1 MTLRRYA
8 GPLGVLLLLFIVSTL
23 PAQSQETKA
32 AAGDVQQESLRGVAP
47 QEAIELVQRN
57 KKNPDFVILD
67 VRTPEEFQSGH
78 IEGAINVD
86 YYNPGFEVEL
96 GKLDRA
102 KTYLVYCRRGSRS
115 ESTFALMK
123 ELQFRQIY
131 DLEGG
136 ITAWRAAGFPV
147 PGQKRQ

>member
-1 MTLRRYA
+1 MTSRRYITGLA
-8 GPLGVLLLLFIVSTL
+8 LLMLLFIISTS

-32 AAGDVQQESLRGVAP
+32 AAGNVQQGSLRGVTP

-102 KTYLVYCRRGSRS
+102 KTYLVYCRTGSRS
-115 ESTFALMK
+115 ENTFAYMK

-136 ITAWRAAGFPV
+136 ITAWRAAGFSV
-147 PGQKRQ
+147 QGQKRQ

>member
-8 GPLGVLLLLFIVSTL
+8 GLLGFLLLLFIVSTS
-23 PAQSQETKA
+23 PAQSQDA
-32 AAGDVQQESLRGVAP
+32 RVAAGDVQQESLRGVTP
-47 QEAIELVQRN
+47 REAIELVQRN
-57 KKNPDFVILD
+57 KKNADFVILD

-78 IEGAINVD
+78 IEGAVNVD

-102 KTYLVYCRRGSRS
+102 KTYLVYCRTGSRS
-115 ESTFALMK
+115 ESTSALMK

-136 ITAWRAAGFPV
+136 ITAWRAAGFSV
-147 PGQKRQ
+147 PGQNRQ

>member
-1 MTLRRYA
+1 MTSRRYITGLA
-8 GPLGVLLLLFIVSTL
+8 LLLLLFIISTS

-32 AAGDVQQESLRGVAP
+32 AAGNVQQGSLRGVTP

-102 KTYLVYCRRGSRS
+102 KTYLVYCRTGSRS
-115 ESTFALMK
+115 ENTFAHMK

-136 ITAWRAAGFPV
+136 ITAWRAAGFSV
-147 PGQKRQ
+147 QGQKRQ